1 MALFSGHINFIVCHS
16 GFMDQDRRVEARVG
30 EVGRWLGVAG
40 ESKGKLKLKFE
51 NLIIGEQ
58 KR

>member
-1 MALFSGHINFIVCHS
+1 
-16 GFMDQDRRVEARVG
+16 MDQDRRVEARVG